1 MLLEEQLQEKESGKQ
16 LTFTDDCIR
25 VMTLE
30 AISSGEFRFI
40 YWFEECCCW
49 KLCYGIHN
57 DSFVTLYISYFRLLL

>member
-1 MLLEEQLQEKESGKQ
+1 MVDVLLEEQLQEKESGKQ

-40 YWFEECCCW
+40 Y
-49 KLCYGIHN
+49 
-57 DSFVTLYISYFRLLL
+57 